1 MESLL
6 SGLEH
11 GGYQAINFAS
21 SLVDRHTM
29 NCKNEKIDHYEK
41 IESASTAEGE
51 QKFQT
56 TRPDGHRTRYC
67 SSGDHPSYHV
77 TNLTTKQKV
86 NQQKE
91 SKASLDE
98 GRARF
103 GYMFQREG
111 RSRLPNASLSH
122 VPLLILVV

>member
-1 MESLL
+1 
-6 SGLEH
+6 
-11 GGYQAINFAS
+11 
-21 SLVDRHTM
+21 M

-56 TRPDGHRTRYC
+56 TRPDGQRTRYC

-77 TNLTTKQKV
+77 MNLTTKQKV

-122 VPLLILVV
+122 VPLLIWVVWSLRQKNKP

>member
-1 MESLL
+1 MDT
-6 SGLEH
+6 EH
-11 GGYQAINFAS
+11 ATVHQAIIP
-21 SLVDRHTM
+21 HT
-29 NCKNEKIDHYEK
+29 
-41 IESASTAEGE
+41 
-51 QKFQT
+51 
-56 TRPDGHRTRYC
+56 
-67 SSGDHPSYHV
+67 YHV